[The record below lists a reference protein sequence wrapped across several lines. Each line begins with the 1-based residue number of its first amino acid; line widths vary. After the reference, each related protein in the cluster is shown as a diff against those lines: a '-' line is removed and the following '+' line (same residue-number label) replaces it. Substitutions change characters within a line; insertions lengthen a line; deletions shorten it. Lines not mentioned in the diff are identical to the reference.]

1 MPIYEVSQHPLV
13 DRSRNPNGRI
23 LIAMVDST
31 VSGMKAALDLEQDK
45 HMAKGSD
52 DHLVAQGQKVFLAI
66 KMCLSEGWQPG
77 EILIETDDVIYL
89 RDLQGERKDGCLQP
103 EKDIFCLGITDG
115 YVAYQLFGWYA

>member
-1 MPIYEVSQHPLV
+1 MSKLIPNQAANDVPENGARLIYSANRDTRYMPIYEVSQHPLV

-52 DHLVAQGQKVFLAI
+52 DHLVAQG
-66 KMCLSEGWQPG
+66 
-77 EILIETDDVIYL
+77 
-89 RDLQGERKDGCLQP
+89 
-103 EKDIFCLGITDG
+103 
-115 YVAYQLFGWYA
+115 